1 MSCSTDPARASPA
14 VAGDTPETILIR
26 QLLRSEMSTYRRGD
40 AARAL
45 AGYADGYGEMRAN
58 RSHYWSVPVGN
69 SDALAA
75 ANERH
80 ASVRMEA

>member
-40 AARAL
+40 A
-45 AGYADGYGEMRAN
+45 DGYGEMRAN